1 MIPTGNEKYD
11 PALAYDPYPIYFY
24 PELQNYLVTSLKIGS
39 LKNGDNR
46 EDKLDEGDGCLGF
59 YGDAEVSGNAWV
71 SGNARIDE

>member
-1 MIPTGNEKYD
+1 MKI
-11 PALAYDPYPIYFY
+11 
-24 PELQNYLVTSLKIGS
+24 TSLKIGS